1 MSKKTIR
8 AALEQS
14 LLHNAAMS
22 AALCDDVLMDA
33 ADELEESLRE
43 DGDDALIAL
52 VAEDHEVAM
61 LLIDKAGTH
70 HRNEAAREQ
79 LKLMWRSHYAANLQT
94 MLPLFVDDL
103 SQGMLAVAGVQWVPA
118 PPAA

>member
-14 LLHNAAMS
+14 LLHDAAMS
-22 AALCDDVLMDA
+22 AALCEEVLLDA
-33 ADELEESLRE
+33 ADELVESLRE

-52 VAEDHEVAM
+52 VAEGREVAM

-79 LKLMWRSHYAANLQT
+79 LKQMWRSHYAANLQT

-103 SQGMLAVAGVQWVPA
+103 SQGLLAVAGVQWVIAPA
-118 PPAA
+118 P

>member
-14 LLHNAAMS
+14 LLHDAAMS
-22 AALCDDVLMDA
+22 AALCDAALLDA
-33 ADELEESLRE
+33 ADDLEESLHV

-52 VAEDHEVAM
+52 VVKGREVAM

-70 HRNEAAREQ
+70 HRNEAARAQ
-79 LKLMWRSHYAANLQT
+79 LKQMWRSHYAANLQT

-103 SQGMLAVAGVQWVPA
+103 SQGMLAVGGVQWVPTPA
-118 PPAA
+118 P

>member
-22 AALCDDVLMDA
+22 AALCEEVLVDA

-52 VAEDHEVAM
+52 VAEGREVA
-61 LLIDKAGTH
+61 LLMIDKAGTRL
-70 HRNEAAREQ
+70 RNEAARAQ
-79 LKLMWRSHYAANLQT
+79 LQQMWRSHYAANVQIV
-94 MLPLFVDDL
+94 LPMFVDDL
-103 SQGMLAVAGVQWVPA
+103 SHGMLAVAGVQWA
-118 PPAA
+118 PTP

>member
-14 LLHNAAMS
+14 LLHGAAMS
-22 AALCDDVLMDA
+22 ATLCDEVLLDA
-33 ADELEESLRE
+33 ADELEASLRE

-52 VAEDHEVAM
+52 VAEGREVAM
-61 LLIDKAGTH
+61 LLIDKAGTRL
-70 HRNEAAREQ
+70 RNEAARAQ
-79 LKLMWRSHYAANLQT
+79 LQQMWREHYAANLQT

-103 SQGMLAVAGVQWVPA
+103 SQGMLAVAGVQWVHAPA
-118 PPAA
+118 P